1 MPWIK
6 PKEGRQICAHNYNN
20 LKSAGR
26 NCFPKFSLAEHSE
39 NNPMF
44 LQSWASH
51 SLNIWRR
58 KLTKKYGITK
68 PAGEQRVRAL
78 SLGCTLRV
86 SLHQSCA
93 WHPLPEYLYPSRAQE
108 ARKWWLHSDSPIA
121 VRCGICQVPETQG
134 ELTYMRIQDREKK
147 RIRTFNVLSKILKSI
162 FSIKH
167 LISCMNTFV
176 WLLYTFPKTSITWYN
191 RHNIALFSKSS
202 DHV

>member
-26 NCFPKFSLAEHSE
+26 NCFLKFSLAEHSE

-68 PAGEQRVRAL
+68 PVGEQRVRAF
-78 SLGCTLRV
+78 SLGCTFRV
-86 SLHQSCA
+86 SLNQSWCLA
-93 WHPLPEYLYPSRAQE
+93 SLTWMSVSFTGSRGSKVVAALRLSNRCEMWDMSSPRDPRRTDLYE
-108 ARKWWLHSDSPIA
+108 DT
-121 VRCGICQVPETQG
+121 GQG
-134 ELTYMRIQDREKK
+134 EKK
-147 RIRTFNVLSKILKSI
+147 N
-162 FSIKH
+162 
-167 LISCMNTFV
+167 
-176 WLLYTFPKTSITWYN
+176 
-191 RHNIALFSKSS
+191 
-202 DHV
+202 